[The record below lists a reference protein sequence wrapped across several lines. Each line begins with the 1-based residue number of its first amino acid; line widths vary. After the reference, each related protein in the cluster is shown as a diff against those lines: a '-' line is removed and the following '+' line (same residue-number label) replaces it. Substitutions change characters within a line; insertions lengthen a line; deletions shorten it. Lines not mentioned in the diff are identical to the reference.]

1 MAKNGKGL
9 VMMTALGEDGSAEVG
24 AVVEA
29 AEMVMVSALLA
40 KLNYAETAEHK
51 LAKAIINGDLAKDKD
66 LALLI
71 KLNHAD

>member
-1 MAKNGKGL
+1 
-9 VMMTALGEDGSAEVG
+9 MTALGEDGSAEVG

-29 AEMVMVSALLA
+29 VVEVSALLV
-40 KLNYAETAEHK
+40 KLNHAETAEHK